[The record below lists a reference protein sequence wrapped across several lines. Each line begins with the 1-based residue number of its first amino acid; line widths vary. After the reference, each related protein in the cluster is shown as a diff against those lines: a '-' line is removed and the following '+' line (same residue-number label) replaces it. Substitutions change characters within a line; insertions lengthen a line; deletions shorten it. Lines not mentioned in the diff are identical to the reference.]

1 VSVGLIVTVFTVT
14 VSSGNVEEMPAA
26 SPTSPPE
33 DPDPSPDRVAPP
45 PDGTDQ
51 GRSLRVDELAAATGV
66 PVRTIREYQSWRVL
80 HPPRRMGRVGL
91 YDDSH
96 VRRLADI
103 ARLQDRGYSIAAIRD
118 LFEAWS
124 NGVGLDDVLG
134 MGDGLGPPADEAPRR
149 LTEDQLA
156 ELLPSIAGSARLRAR
171 AQRIGLLVDHDGA
184 TIARSPALVQL
195 VADAVAAG
203 VAPST
208 ALDLAATVIHAADEV
223 GRRAA
228 ELVVDVADGP
238 QLGPLLR
245 RGRVLLARAV
255 ATHTIDRVGHHLG
268 EQAESSPGLAALVEQ
283 IRIGTVAG
291 GAPRPGGGAA
301 GPAPHPEASEEAH
314 PLASEEA
321 HPPTGAPT

>member
-1 VSVGLIVTVFTVT
+1 
-14 VSSGNVEEMPAA
+14 MPADSPA
-26 SPTSPPE
+26 SSPDLDPPPE
-33 DPDPSPDRVAPP
+33 RVAPP
-45 PDGTDQ
+45 TDDA
-51 GRSLRVDELAAATGV
+51 GRRSSLRIDELAASTGV
-66 PVRTIREYQSWRVL
+66 PVRTIREYQSWKVL
-80 HPPRRMGRVGL
+80 HPPRRKGRVGL

-118 LFEAWS
+118 LLDAWS
-124 NGVGLDDVLG
+124 NGVGLEDVLG
-134 MGDGLGPPADEAPRR
+134 MADGLGPPADEAPRR
-149 LTEDQLA
+149 LSEDQLA
-156 ELLPSIAGSARLRAR
+156 ELLPAIARSARLRSRAR
-171 AQRIGLLVDHDGA
+171 RIGLLVDHDGA

-195 VADAVAAG
+195 VADVIDAG
-203 VAPST
+203 VGPSA
-208 ALDLAATVIHAADEV
+208 ALDLAATVIDSADAV

-228 ELVVDVADGP
+228 DLVSAASGEP

-268 EQAESSPGLAALVEQ
+268 AQAERSPELAALVEQ

-291 GAPRPGGGAA
+291 GTPRSSTGGADA
-301 GPAPHPEASEEAH
+301 TPHEA
-314 PLASEEA
+314 ASGEA